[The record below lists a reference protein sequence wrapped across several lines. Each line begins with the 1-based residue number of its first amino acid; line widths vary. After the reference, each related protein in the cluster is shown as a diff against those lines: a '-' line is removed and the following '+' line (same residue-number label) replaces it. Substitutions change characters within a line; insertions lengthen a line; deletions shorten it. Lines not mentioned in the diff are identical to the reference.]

1 VGGDSP
7 FEPLPEAPSQ
17 PPLGPTGRPA
27 TLFEEE
33 MRPGAQ
39 PQPAPIAT
47 GAPVLIADEARPF
60 REQLVQALQ
69 TLGVRCAVVEDG
81 ESALRYVQ
89 ENHPQLMLVNVYLRR
104 LLGIIVCERV
114 KADPLLRSTRVV
126 LIGALFRKDRF
137 VREPGRLYGADDYI
151 EEAVSPQELQERL
164 AALLGGAGA
173 GAAAARSGG
182 GAAEI
187 SEDLQRLIRIIL
199 SDIALY
205 YPERCEA
212 AVREGRFQDEFR
224 VELEEGRRLIAD
236 RFPDSR
242 RAAEI
247 YIRAVSEWV
256 EERQRAL
263 VP

>member
-1 VGGDSP
+1 VPVS
-7 FEPLPEAPSQ
+7 
-17 PPLGPTGRPA
+17 
-27 TLFEEE
+27 
-33 MRPGAQ
+33 
-39 PQPAPIAT
+39 T

-60 REQLVQALQ
+60 REHLVQALQ
-69 TLGVRCAVVEDG
+69 TLGVRCALVEDG

-151 EEAVSPQELQERL
+151 EEAVSPQELKERL
-164 AALLGGAGA
+164 TALLGGAGA
-173 GAAAARSGG
+173 GPAAAPGPGG
-182 GAAEI
+182 TAAETP
-187 SEDLQRLIRIIL
+187 EDLQRLIRIIL

-212 AVREGRFQDEFR
+212 ALREGRFQDEFG
-224 VELEEGRRLIAD
+224 VELEEGRRLILD
-236 RFPDSR
+236 RFQGSR
-242 RAAEI
+242 RATEQYA
-247 YIRAVSEWV
+247 RAVSEWV

-263 VP
+263 VS

>member
-1 VGGDSP
+1 MLEGGGGAGP
-7 FEPLPEAPSQ
+7 ARRPS
-17 PPLGPTGRPA
+17 A
-27 TLFEEE
+27 
-33 MRPGAQ
+33 AS
-39 PQPAPIAT
+39 AA
-47 GAPVLIADEARPF
+47 APVLIADEARPF
-60 REQLVQALQ
+60 REQLVQALHS
-69 TLGVRCAVVEDG
+69 LGVRCAVVEDG

-151 EEAVSPQELQERL
+151 EEAVSPQELRERL
-164 AALLGGAGA
+164 SALLGA
-173 GAAAARSGG
+173 G
-182 GAAEI
+182 GAAPAAAPGAAGEAT
-187 SEDLQRLIRIIL
+187 EDLQRLIRIIL

-205 YPERCEA
+205 YPERCES

-236 RFPDSR
+236 RFPGWAS
-242 RAAEI
+242 AAEI
-247 YIRAVSEWV
+247 YLRAVGEWV
-256 EERQRAL
+256 EERQRVL
-263 VP
+263 VS